1 MSLCWQY
8 EKVISYPLSM
18 ALKKRAEEYYF
29 FTFHQRHLEKSD
41 PTLYVVYQT
50 CFSLIRD
57 ISQGDGNC
65 ENSFSQDLGGIP
77 WRVINSLFVANVLIQ
92 YINSTGVHFF
102 RPITINKKTSGIA
115 KKVSVD
121 PGIFGKLQREA
132 DSKHRPFEC
141 SRTLHV
147 SL

>member
-8 EKVISYPLSM
+8 EKAISYPLSM

-29 FTFHQRHLEKSD
+29 FTFHQRNLEKSD

-50 CFSLIRD
+50 CFSLIPE

-92 YINSTGVHFF
+92 YINSTGVHCF
-102 RPITINKKTSGIA
+102 RPITIKKKTSEIA
-115 KKVSVD
+115 KRFQLILVYLANCK
-121 PGIFGKLQREA
+121 GKLTQNA
-132 DSKHRPFEC
+132 DLLSVVGLC
-141 SRTLHV
+141 M
-147 SL
+147 